1 MKTLIVDDSRAA
13 RMLIRRIVT
22 SMGFDHVEAG
32 HGVEALDR
40 LAELDGAVDLM
51 LVDWNMPVLDGL
63 GLVRKVRDI
72 RSYASIPILMVSSES
87 DPRQIA
93 RALMVGA
100 DDYLIKPIDA
110 EMLREKLEMLGITEG
125 VR

>member
-1 MKTLIVDDSRAA
+1 
-13 RMLIRRIVT
+13 
-22 SMGFDHVEAG
+22 
-32 HGVEALDR
+32 
-40 LAELDGAVDLM
+40 
-51 LVDWNMPVLDGL
+51 
-63 GLVRKVRDI
+63 
-72 RSYASIPILMVSSES
+72 MVSSES

-110 EMLREKLEMLGITEG
+110 DMLREKLEMLGITEG